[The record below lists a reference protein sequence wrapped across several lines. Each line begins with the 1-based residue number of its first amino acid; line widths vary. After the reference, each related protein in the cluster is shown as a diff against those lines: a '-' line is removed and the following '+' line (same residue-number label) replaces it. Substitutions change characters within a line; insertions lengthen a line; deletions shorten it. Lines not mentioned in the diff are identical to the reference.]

1 MGNIDKE
8 AIKFDCNRGCTISQ
22 DQETGEYDC
31 NYRQGCCKLKDYD
44 WLHGIRQEQFKDLFE
59 VRFKNTR
66 KGIYINASGQGIK
79 AGDLVIV
86 EATNGHDLGIV
97 TLEGPVVGRQM
108 KCKGVDPEAVPLKKI
123 YRRAKPFDIAKWQEA
138 IAREQ
143 DTMIQARRIA
153 AELGLDMKIGDV
165 EFQGDG
171 TKAIFYY
178 IADGRVDFRQLIKV
192 YAEEF
197 RIRIEMKQIGARQEA
212 GLIGGLGVCG
222 RELCC
227 ANFITNFQS
236 ISTSAART
244 QDLSLNPQKL
254 AGQCGKLKCC
264 LNYEVANYLDAQSR
278 IPKVA
283 EPLEFEDG
291 PAYLIKTDILQEVM
305 YFSYEKGSLANLYP
319 VSASEVEQI
328 IMMNRNGQ
336 KPESLKSEPE
346 PTGPQFVS
354 AVGDDSITRFDKP
367 KKNKNKNRNKSKV
380 KSKAVAASGIGSAE
394 AQAKPV
400 SDGSPVASRPEGSN
414 SRNRGPRGNGNGRPQ
429 RPRVDRPRGD
439 NQRGGSQRM
448 DGPRET
454 ANVEAVRAWIETLSR
469 NQRPMRNLLLALVL
483 SLAVASCSRP
493 SSYEPFVLRE
503 KAEYGDTY
511 IFNLDLSDS
520 TVSYGLDFYT
530 RLERPAFGEFPADS
544 ISLDLRWISPSDSV
558 ILSDTTFIRVDAPV
572 DSSYYSRDFVS
583 GYKAALN
590 LPEHGQWRLKA
601 KVLNDSEAIR
611 GLGVVFTRKENGTR

>member
-1 MGNIDKE
+1 LKRVMDNTYNETIQ
-8 AIKFDCNRGCTISQ
+8 FDCNRGCTVIR

-31 NYRQGCCKLKDYD
+31 NYRQGCCKLESYN
-44 WLHGIRQEQFKDLFE
+44 WLKGVTQEQYKDLFE

-79 AGDLVIV
+79 TGDLVIV
-86 EATNGHDLGIV
+86 EASNGHDLGIV
-97 TLEGPVVGRQM
+97 TLEGPIVGRQM
-108 KCKGVDPEAVPLKKI
+108 KCKGVDPDTNPLKKI
-123 YRRAKPFDIAKWQEA
+123 YRRAKPFDIVKWQEA

-227 ANFITNFQS
+227 ANYITSFQS

-264 LNYEVANYLDAQSR
+264 LNYEVANYLDAQTR
-278 IPKVA
+278 IPKVT

-291 PAYLIKTDILQEVM
+291 PAYLVKTDILQETM
-305 YFSYEKGSLANLYP
+305 YFSYEKGSLSNLYAL
-319 VSASEVEQI
+319 SADEVREI
-328 IMMNRNGQ
+328 IMMNRNGER
-336 KPESLKSEPE
+336 PESLKFEPE
-346 PTGPQFVS
+346 PAGPQFIS

-367 KKNKNKNRNKSKV
+367 KKSKNKNR
-380 KSKAVAASGIGSAE
+380 G
-394 AQAKPV
+394 
-400 SDGSPVASRPEGSN
+400 
-414 SRNRGPRGNGNGRPQ
+414 RNNRKNGR
-429 RPRVDRPRGD
+429 GK
-439 NQRGGSQRM
+439 
-448 DGPRET
+448 
-454 ANVEAVRAWIETLSR
+454 
-469 NQRPMRNLLLALVL
+469 
-483 SLAVASCSRP
+483 RP
-493 SSYEPFVLRE
+493 S
-503 KAEYGDTY
+503 
-511 IFNLDLSDS
+511 
-520 TVSYGLDFYT
+520 
-530 RLERPAFGEFPADS
+530 
-544 ISLDLRWISPSDSV
+544 
-558 ILSDTTFIRVDAPV
+558 
-572 DSSYYSRDFVS
+572 
-583 GYKAALN
+583 
-590 LPEHGQWRLKA
+590 
-601 KVLNDSEAIR
+601 
-611 GLGVVFTRKENGTR
+611 KEQS

>member
-1 MGNIDKE
+1 MKRVMDNTYNETIQ
-8 AIKFDCNRGCTISQ
+8 FDCNRGCTVIR

-31 NYRQGCCKLKDYD
+31 NYRQGCCKLESYN
-44 WLHGIRQEQFKDLFE
+44 WLKGVTQEQYKDLFE

-79 AGDLVIV
+79 TGDLVIV
-86 EATNGHDLGIV
+86 EASNGHDLGIV
-97 TLEGPVVGRQM
+97 TLEGPIVGRQM
-108 KCKGVDPEAVPLKKI
+108 KCKGVDPDTNPLKKI
-123 YRRAKPFDIAKWQEA
+123 YRRAKPFDIVKWQEA

-227 ANFITNFQS
+227 ANYITSFQS

-264 LNYEVANYLDAQSR
+264 LNYEVANYLDAQTR
-278 IPKVA
+278 IPKVT

-291 PAYLIKTDILQEVM
+291 PAYLVKTDILQETM
-305 YFSYEKGSLANLYP
+305 YFSYEKGSLSNLYAL
-319 VSASEVEQI
+319 SADEVREI
-328 IMMNRNGQ
+328 IMMNRNGER
-336 KPESLKSEPE
+336 PESLKFEPE
-346 PTGPQFVS
+346 PAGPQFIS

-367 KKNKNKNRNKSKV
+367 KKSKNKNR
-380 KSKAVAASGIGSAE
+380 G
-394 AQAKPV
+394 
-400 SDGSPVASRPEGSN
+400 
-414 SRNRGPRGNGNGRPQ
+414 RNNRKNGR
-429 RPRVDRPRGD
+429 GK
-439 NQRGGSQRM
+439 
-448 DGPRET
+448 
-454 ANVEAVRAWIETLSR
+454 
-469 NQRPMRNLLLALVL
+469 
-483 SLAVASCSRP
+483 RP
-493 SSYEPFVLRE
+493 SKEP
-503 KAEYGDTY
+503 
-511 IFNLDLSDS
+511 S
-520 TVSYGLDFYT
+520 
-530 RLERPAFGEFPADS
+530 
-544 ISLDLRWISPSDSV
+544 
-558 ILSDTTFIRVDAPV
+558 
-572 DSSYYSRDFVS
+572 
-583 GYKAALN
+583 
-590 LPEHGQWRLKA
+590 
-601 KVLNDSEAIR
+601 
-611 GLGVVFTRKENGTR
+611 